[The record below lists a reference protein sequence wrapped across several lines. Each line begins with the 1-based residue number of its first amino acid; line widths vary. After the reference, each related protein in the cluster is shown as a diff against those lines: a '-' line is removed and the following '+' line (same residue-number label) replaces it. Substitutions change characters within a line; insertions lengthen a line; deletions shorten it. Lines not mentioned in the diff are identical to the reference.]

1 MMAVARTTKIFFIKS
16 SLAVD
21 SLRSLLHQLPRGFV
35 PNDVA
40 KIQPTKASKI
50 STIAPFKEKSHAAKA
65 LWDISF
71 KGL

>member
-1 MMAVARTTKIFFIKS
+1 
-16 SLAVD
+16 VD